1 MTNYTTKVEKLN
13 TLSIV
18 KQKLSDYGVLMKF
31 RLSLTVVF
39 SAAMAY
45 LIAQEEPT
53 NWVKLA
59 VLVFGGFFVTGAAS
73 ALNQVLEKDYDR
85 MMKRTEKRPVAAGR
99 MTTSEAVLVAG
110 LLSLVGVSL
119 LCLFNA
125 MTAFLGMVSLILY
138 AFVYTPLKRVSNIAV
153 IVGAFPGAF
162 PMLIG
167 CTAAQ
172 GGTLT
177 WLGLTLFAIQFL
189 WQLPHFWAIAWLA
202 HEDYEKA
209 GFQLLPTNHNE
220 RNSQVGMQSMLYAL
234 FLLPLSWLP
243 YGIGATG
250 WLSAVFLTVAAL
262 AFAWFGWQLH
272 KRCDRIS
279 ARKLMFASLLYLPSV
294 LIALLVDKI

>member
-1 MTNYTTKVEKLN
+1 
-13 TLSIV
+13 
-18 KQKLSDYGVLMKF
+18 
-31 RLSLTVVF
+31 
-39 SAAMAY
+39 
-45 LIAQEEPT
+45 
-53 NWVKLA
+53 
-59 VLVFGGFFVTGAAS
+59 
-73 ALNQVLEKDYDR
+73 LEKDYDR

-110 LLSLVGVSL
+110 LLSLLGVSL

-172 GGTLT
+172 GGSLT

-202 HEDYEKA
+202 HEDYERA
-209 GFQLLPTNHNE
+209 GFHLLPTNNNA
-220 RNSQVGMQSMLYAL
+220 RNNQVGMQATLYAL
-234 FLLPLSWLP
+234 FLVPLSWLP
-243 YGIGATG
+243 FALGATG
-250 WLSAVFLTVAAL
+250 WGSAVFLTIAAL
-262 AFAWFGWQLH
+262 TFAWFGWQLH
-272 KRCDRIS
+272 KNCDRIA
-279 ARKLMFASLLYLPSV
+279 ARKLMFASLLYLPCV
-294 LIALLVDKI
+294 LIALLIDKI

>member
-18 KQKLSDYGVLMKF
+18 KQKISDYGVLMKF

-45 LIAQEEPT
+45 LIAQDEPT
-53 NWVKLA
+53 NWIKLA

-172 GGTLT
+172 GGALT

-202 HEDYEKA
+202 HEDYERA
-209 GFQLLPTNHNE
+209 GFQLLPTNQNE
-220 RNSQVGMQSMLYAL
+220 RNNQVGMQAMLYAL

-243 YGIGATG
+243 FGLGVTG
-250 WLSAVFLTVAAL
+250 LGSAIFLTAAAL

-272 KRCDRIS
+272 KKCDRIS
-279 ARKLMFASLLYLPSV
+279 ARKLMFASLLYLPAV
-294 LIALLVDKI
+294 LSALLIDKI